1 MVPAGK
7 KVKHLSSVNHSA
19 KSIHHH
25 RRMCHTVIIFK
36 CNHFCIL
43 SLQIG
48 KIEFL
53 STGKAHKMGI
63 EGKLSKQLCQMGK
76 VDYLKQEFLK
86 NLVNLA
92 DL

>member
-1 MVPAGK
+1 M
-7 KVKHLSSVNHSA
+7 
-19 KSIHHH
+19 
-25 RRMCHTVIIFK
+25 MCHTVIIFK
-36 CNHFCIL
+36 CNYFCIL

-53 STGKAHKMGI
+53 STGKVHKMGI
-63 EGKLSKQLCQMGK
+63 DCLNREGKLSKQLYQMGK